1 MPKVF
6 VVVGIVFLSLAAS
19 DCAFGQEAMEKDR
32 ETARALA
39 GHVELKW
46 QELCA
51 QKNGIG
57 CTLYALAAMNGAG
70 YVIKNEAKATSYLRN
85 GCLYGDPNGCRL
97 LGVALQ
103 LGRGAPVD
111 LAGARSAFEQAC
123 TGKDAKGC
131 TRLGTMVSGGV
142 GGPADPAR
150 AELLIAQACALG
162 DDKACPPKRS
172 D

>member
-1 MPKVF
+1 
-6 VVVGIVFLSLAAS
+6 
-19 DCAFGQEAMEKDR
+19 MEKDG
-32 ETARALA
+32 EPARVFA

-57 CTLYALAAMNGAG
+57 CTFYALAAMNGAG
-70 YVIKNEAKATSYLRN
+70 YVMKNEAEATRYLRN
-85 GCLYGDPNGCRL
+85 GCLYGDPNGCCL

-103 LGRGAPVD
+103 LGRGAPVE

-123 TGKDAKGC
+123 AGKDAKGC

-142 GGPADPAR
+142 GGPADPVR
-150 AELLIAQACALG
+150 AQLLMAQACALG
-162 DDKACPPKRS
+162 DVKACAPKRS

>member
-6 VVVGIVFLSLAAS
+6 VVVGLLFLSLAGS
-19 DCAFGQEAMEKDR
+19 DCAFGQQAMEKDG

-70 YVIKNEAKATSYLRN
+70 YVMKNEAEATRYLRN
-85 GCLYGDPNGCRL
+85 GCLYGEPNGCRL

-123 TGKDAKGC
+123 AGKDAKGC
-131 TRLGTMVSGGV
+131 ARLGAMVSGGV
-142 GGPADPAR
+142 GGLANPVR

-162 DDKACPPKRS
+162 NAKACPPKPS
-172 D
+172 N